1 MKFILVLFFL
11 NTSLSSKQINTIYI
25 QKELKW
31 LLIGLP
37 DDNRAKNILS
47 KMYGF
52 QYYPVGGCVVSKK
65 LRDSVNLVNKTTN
78 EILVKKFGTNWL

>member
-1 MKFILVLFFL
+1 MNKLDNFYENYVCVHLNKKTAPMKFILVLFFL
-11 NTSLSSKQINTIYI
+11 NTSFSSKQINTIYI

-37 DDNRAKNILS
+37 DDNRAKNILA

-52 QYYPVGGCVVSKK
+52 
-65 LRDSVNLVNKTTN
+65 
-78 EILVKKFGTNWL
+78 